1 MNFDVILSSIAGGAI
16 IIVPLLYWL
25 FKRKRI
31 ERLGRNNKK
40 MRILELKDEKERLLF
55 KLLEIDEELSSL
67 ENEGYNT

>member
-1 MNFDVILSSIAGGAI
+1 MNFDVILSSIAGAVVI
-16 IIVPLLYWL
+16 IAAPLYWL

-31 ERLGRNNKK
+31 ERLDRSNKK